1 MGDEGQNN
9 TVITDKSLED
19 LFKGTDTL
27 DKKNILNIN
36 YIKIE
41 LQVTY
46 TNDKTNDKKNFLL
59 TYTYDEF
66 KAKLLVKDI
75 YIKSSEDSVTQLYN
89 DSYDSQSVQFM
100 IIVKK
105 HIDYERHDSIDK
117 INLIKEPLVMMKEQ
131 DGGKLKNGQKKKNS
145 KKPVVSQNKENKYKE
160 VLGKMMKIYKKPDSR
175 KEFVRYKGELVPLV
189 EYKKTMKEIVRAKNK
204 KH

>member
-59 TYTYDEF
+59 T
-66 KAKLLVKDI
+66 I
-75 YIKSSEDSVTQLYN
+75 
-89 DSYDSQSVQFM
+89 
-100 IIVKK
+100 
-105 HIDYERHDSIDK
+105 
-117 INLIKEPLVMMKEQ
+117 
-131 DGGKLKNGQKKKNS
+131 
-145 KKPVVSQNKENKYKE
+145 
-160 VLGKMMKIYKKPDSR
+160 
-175 KEFVRYKGELVPLV
+175 
-189 EYKKTMKEIVRAKNK
+189 
-204 KH
+204 